1 MYMFFTE
8 RDSLLLLE
16 DTRQQMIKM
25 QENFINMEAEWKGEK
40 NKLIKQIEEKD
51 EKITNLEEA
60 NTILENL
67 RFEISVAHSK
77 LVEELD
83 FKNKEIFQ
91 LKKDFGNM
99 AQETKEVD
107 AKEVELEELTQ
118 KEKEDVEEE
127 KGSIEIAN
135 MVELTKKIE
144 LLEQLNC
151 QIRQTNKELENKI
164 AFMGSEQKSPQ
175 SASPSK
181 KGSPLPA
188 RKGSRN
194 TASKAKSP
202 WSHLSSESLPQE
214 TDKKINKNE
223 IAKLEMVVQSLNKDI
238 LDKEYVI
245 SQKDISITELQLAIS
260 EHKSMITEL
269 KSQVKPNADVAD
281 IGILT
286 DSTQTLEHQQGARH
300 VDERDD
306 KDYSVMEPHQ
316 LIDKLKA
323 AEEQIAA
330 LNSEI
335 DAANK
340 NMIKVKS
347 SHKLKLKQM
356 QKTIESYSKVS
367 DSNAEIV
374 KLNEELHQLSQ
385 KVAELEE
392 EKGNLQ
398 LHLVDY
404 DSGRCTLIFVYYVI
418 LLFLMCALLIYS
430 RTQFDPSCIF

>member
-1 MYMFFTE
+1 
-8 RDSLLLLE
+8 
-16 DTRQQMIKM
+16 M
-25 QENFINMEAEWKGEK
+25 QENFINMETEWKEEK
-40 NKLIKQIEEKD
+40 NRLLKQIEEKD
-51 EKITNLEEA
+51 EKINNLGEA
-60 NTILENL
+60 NTILENS

-77 LVEELD
+77 LLEELEL
-83 FKNKEIFQ
+83 KQKEILQ
-91 LKKDFGNM
+91 LTQKINKM
-99 AQETKEVD
+99 AEETKEIQ
-107 AKEVELEELTQ
+107 AKEVEVEELTQ

-127 KGSIEIAN
+127 KGSIEIAG

-151 QIRQTNKELENKI
+151 QIRQTNKELENTI
-164 AFMGSEQKSPQ
+164 ASMGTEQKSPQ
-175 SASPSK
+175 SPSPSK
-181 KGSPLPA
+181 KGSPLPT
-188 RKGSRN
+188 RKPGRN

-202 WSHLSSESLPQE
+202 WSKLSSESLPQE

-223 IAKLEMVVQSLNKDI
+223 ITKLEMVVQSLNKDI
-238 LDKEYVI
+238 LNKEYAI
-245 SQKDISITELQLAIS
+245 SQKDLVITELQSTIS
-260 EHKSMITEL
+260 EHESLISKL
-269 KSQVKPNADVAD
+269 KLQIKPNAYSVDV
-281 IGILT
+281 GI
-286 DSTQTLEHQQGARH
+286 QTLEHQEGIRH

-306 KDYSVMEPHQ
+306 KDYSGLDPKQ
-316 LIDKLKA
+316 LIDKLSA
-323 AEEQIAA
+323 AEEQIVA
-330 LNSEI
+330 LNIEI

-356 QKTIESYSKVS
+356 QKTIENFSKVS

-404 DSGRCTLIFVYYVI
+404 DSGRCTFIVINYQICDYVCF
-418 LLFLMCALLIYS
+418 LLTF
-430 RTQFDPSCIF
+430 

>member
-1 MYMFFTE
+1 
-8 RDSLLLLE
+8 
-16 DTRQQMIKM
+16 M
-25 QENFINMEAEWKGEK
+25 QENFINMEAEWKDEK
-40 NKLIKQIEEKD
+40 NRLMKQIEEKD
-51 EKITNLEEA
+51 AKITSLEEA
-60 NTILENL
+60 NTILENS

-83 FKNKEIFQ
+83 GKNKEILQ
-91 LKKDFGNM
+91 LTEKIEKM
-99 AQETKEVD
+99 AQETKEIH
-107 AKEVELEELTQ
+107 AKELEMEELTQ

-135 MVELTKKIE
+135 MMELTKKIE

-164 AFMGSEQKSPQ
+164 ASMGSEQKSLQ

-181 KGSPLPA
+181 KGSPLPT
-188 RKGSRN
+188 RKGSRI

-202 WSHLSSESLPQE
+202 WSNLSSESLPQE
-214 TDKKINKNE
+214 IDKKINKNE
-223 IAKLEMVVQSLNKDI
+223 ISKLEMVVQSLNKDI

-245 SQKDISITELQLAIS
+245 SQKDILITELQLAIS
-260 EHKSMITEL
+260 EHKSLITEL
-269 KSQVKPNADVAD
+269 KLQVKPHADVAEV
-281 IGILT
+281 GILT
-286 DSTQTLEHQQGARH
+286 DDTQALELQEGIRH
-300 VDERDD
+300 VEERDN
-306 KDYSVMEPHQ
+306 KDYSAMEPQQ
-316 LIDKLKA
+316 LIDKLRT

-356 QKTIESYSKVS
+356 QKTIENFSKVS

-404 DSGRCTLIFVYYVI
+404 DSGRCT
-418 LLFLMCALLIYS
+418 
-430 RTQFDPSCIF
+430 

>member
-1 MYMFFTE
+1 
-8 RDSLLLLE
+8 
-16 DTRQQMIKM
+16 MIKM
-25 QENFINMEAEWKGEK
+25 QENFINMETEWKEEK
-40 NKLIKQIEEKD
+40 NRLLKQIEEKD
-51 EKITNLEEA
+51 EKISHLEEA
-60 NTILENL
+60 NTILENS

-77 LVEELD
+77 LVEELEC
-83 FKNKEIFQ
+83 KHKEILQ
-91 LKKDFGNM
+91 LTQKIEKLSE
-99 AQETKEVD
+99 ETNQIR
-107 AKEVELEELTQ
+107 AKEVEVEELTQ

-151 QIRQTNKELENKI
+151 QIRQTNKELENTI
-164 AFMGSEQKSPQ
+164 VSMGSEQKSPQ

-181 KGSPLPA
+181 KGSPLPT
-188 RKGSRN
+188 RKPGRN

-202 WSHLSSESLPQE
+202 WSKLSSESLPQE
-214 TDKKINKNE
+214 TDRKVNKNDVM
-223 IAKLEMVVQSLNKDI
+223 KLEMVIQSLNKDI
-238 LDKEYVI
+238 LNKEYAI
-245 SQKDISITELQLAIS
+245 SQKDLLITELQSAIS
-260 EHKSMITEL
+260 EHEDLISKL
-269 KSQVKPNADVAD
+269 KLQVKPHADT
-281 IGILT
+281 T
-286 DSTQTLEHQQGARH
+286 DVGTQTLEYQEGTRH

-306 KDYSVMEPHQ
+306 KDYSTLDPKQ
-316 LIDKLKA
+316 LIDKLRA
-323 AEEQIAA
+323 AENQIAA

-335 DAANK
+335 EAANK

-356 QKTIESYSKVS
+356 QKTIENFSKVS

-374 KLNEELHQLSQ
+374 KLNEDLHQLSQ

-404 DSGRCTLIFVYYVI
+404 DSGRCTFVFICYQICDMSFINI
-418 LLFLMCALLIYS
+418 LKCLLL
-430 RTQFDPSCIF
+430 Q

>member
-1 MYMFFTE
+1 
-8 RDSLLLLE
+8 
-16 DTRQQMIKM
+16 MIKM
-25 QENFINMEAEWKGEK
+25 QENFINMEAEWKEEK
-40 NKLIKQIEEKD
+40 NRLLKQIEEKD
-51 EKITNLEEA
+51 EEINNLEEA
-60 NTILENL
+60 NTILENS
-67 RFEISVAHSK
+67 RFEISVVNSK
-77 LVEELD
+77 LVEELEW
-83 FKNKEIFQ
+83 KHKEILQ
-91 LKKDFGNM
+91 LTQKIEKLTE
-99 AQETKEVD
+99 ETKEIR
-107 AKEVELEELTQ
+107 AKEVEVEELTQ

-135 MVELTKKIE
+135 MVELSKKIE

-151 QIRQTNKELENKI
+151 QIRQTNKELENTI
-164 AFMGSEQKSPQ
+164 ASMGSEQKSSQ

-181 KGSPLPA
+181 KGSPLPI
-188 RKGSRN
+188 RKAGRN

-202 WSHLSSESLPQE
+202 WSKLSSDSLPQE
-214 TDKKINKNE
+214 TDRKINKND
-223 IAKLEMVVQSLNKDI
+223 ITKLEMVVQSLNKDI
-238 LDKEYVI
+238 LNKEYAI
-245 SQKDISITELQLAIS
+245 SQKDLVIAELHSTIYEHETLISTLKLQINS
-260 EHKSMITEL
+260 H
-269 KSQVKPNADVAD
+269 ADVAD
-281 IGILT
+281 VGI
-286 DSTQTLEHQQGARH
+286 QTLEHQEGTRH

-306 KDYSVMEPHQ
+306 KDYSVLDPKQ
-316 LIDKLKA
+316 LIDKLRA

-356 QKTIESYSKVS
+356 QKTIENFSKVS

-404 DSGRCTLIFVYYVI
+404 DSGRCTLIS
-418 LLFLMCALLIYS
+418 IYHEICYICFYS
-430 RTQFDPSCIF
+430 YF